1 MQRRIAITGVGQG
14 LGRSLAH
21 RFITLGHTVCGC
33 DLDGGAIA
41 QLQQQ
46 YAAPHQ
52 FQSDPFQSRLFQSH
66 LFQSVDV
73 TRPDQVNAWAESIL
87 EQGAPDLLI
96 NNAGYTPP
104 MAAFWDLPA
113 VEFDRTLAVNVQG
126 VVNVL
131 RAFLPAMVAQQR
143 GIIVNLSA
151 RWGRQGAANA
161 AAYCASKWAIEG
173 LTQAIA
179 LELPAGMAAV
189 TFSPGAVHTHALEVV
204 YGAEKAA
211 TYPSPDEWAEQ
222 AAETLLAIAPE
233 QNGQALP

>member
-1 MQRRIAITGVGQG
+1 MQKRIAITGVGQG
-14 LGRSLAH
+14 LGRSLTD
-21 RFITLGHTVCGC
+21 RFITLGHIVWGC
-33 DLDGGAIA
+33 DVNPEAIA

-46 YAAPHQ
+46 YATPHQ
-52 FQSDPFQSRLFQSH
+52 FCT
-66 LFQSVDV
+66 VDV
-73 TRPDQVNAWAESIL
+73 TQPDRVSAWAKAIL
-87 EQGAPDLLI
+87 LDGVPDLLI

-104 MAAFWDLPA
+104 MAAYWELPVA
-113 VEFDRTLAVNVQG
+113 EFDRTLAVNVQG
-126 VVNVL
+126 VANVL
-131 RAFLPAMVAQQR
+131 RAFLPAMVARQQ
-143 GIIVNLSA
+143 GIVVNLSA

-211 TYPSPDEWAEQ
+211 TYPKPDEWAKQ
-222 AAETLLAIAPE
+222 AADTLLAIAPE

>member
-1 MQRRIAITGVGQG
+1 MQRRIVITGVGQG
-14 LGRSLAH
+14 LGRSLAQ
-21 RFITLGHTVCGC
+21 RFVALGHLVWGC
-33 DLDGGAIA
+33 DLNGGAIA

-46 YAAPHQ
+46 FLAPHQ
-52 FQSDPFQSRLFQSH
+52 FQT
-66 LFQSVDV
+66 VDV
-73 TRPDQVNAWAESIL
+73 TQPAQVNAWAEAVL
-87 EQGAPDLLI
+87 GQHTPDLLI

-104 MAAFWDLPA
+104 MAAYWDLPA
-113 VEFDRTLAVNVQG
+113 AEFDRTLAVNVQG
-126 VVNVL
+126 VANVL
-131 RAFLPAMVAQQR
+131 RAFLPAMVAQQQ
-143 GIIVNLSA
+143 GIIVTLSA

-204 YGAEKAA
+204 YGVEKAA
-211 TYPSPDEWAEQ
+211 TYPSPDDWAKQ

>member
-14 LGRSLAH
+14 LGRSLTH
-21 RFITLGHTVCGC
+21 RFITLGHIVWGC
-33 DLDGGAIA
+33 DLNGGAIA

-46 YAAPHQ
+46 YPALHQ
-52 FQSDPFQSRLFQSH
+52 FQT
-66 LFQSVDV
+66 VDV
-73 TRPDQVNAWAESIL
+73 TQPDRVNAWADAVL
-87 EQGAPDLLI
+87 RQGTPDLLI
-96 NNAGYTPP
+96 NNAGHTPP
-104 MAAFWDLPA
+104 MAPFWELPA
-113 VEFDRTLAVNVQG
+113 TEFDRTLAVNVQG
-126 VVNVL
+126 VANVL
-131 RAFLPAMVAQQR
+131 RAFLPAMVAQQQ
-143 GIIVNLSA
+143 GIIVTLSA
-151 RWGRQGAANA
+151 RWGRQGAAHA

-211 TYPSPDEWAEQ
+211 TYPSPDDWAKQ

>member
-14 LGRSLAH
+14 LGRSLTH
-21 RFITLGHTVCGC
+21 RFITLGHIVWGC
-33 DLDGGAIA
+33 DLNGGAIA

-46 YAAPHQ
+46 YPAPHQ
-52 FQSDPFQSRLFQSH
+52 FQT
-66 LFQSVDV
+66 VDV
-73 TRPDQVNAWAESIL
+73 TQPDRVNAWADAVL
-87 EQGAPDLLI
+87 RQGTPDLLI
-96 NNAGYTPP
+96 NNAGHTPP
-104 MAAFWDLPA
+104 MAPFWELPA
-113 VEFDRTLAVNVQG
+113 TEFDQTLAVNVQG
-126 VVNVL
+126 VANVL
-131 RAFLPAMVAQQR
+131 RAFLPAMVAQQQ
-143 GIIVNLSA
+143 GIIVTLSA
-151 RWGRQGAANA
+151 RWGRQGAAHA

-211 TYPSPDEWAEQ
+211 TYPSPDDWAKQ

>member
-1 MQRRIAITGVGQG
+1 MQERMQKRIAITGVGQG
-14 LGRSLAH
+14 LGRSLAL

-33 DLDGGAIA
+33 DLNGGAIA

-52 FQSDPFQSRLFQSH
+52 FQSH

-104 MAAFWDLPA
+104 MSAFWDLPA

-126 VVNVL
+126 VANVL

-204 YGAEKAA
+204 YGVEKAA

>member
-21 RFITLGHTVCGC
+21 RFITLGHRVYGC
-33 DLDGGAIA
+33 DLNGGAIA

-52 FQSDPFQSRLFQSH
+52 FQSHQSQTH
-66 LFQSVDV
+66 QFQSVDV
-73 TRPDQVNAWAESIL
+73 TRPDQVNGWAESVL

-126 VVNVL
+126 VANVL